1 VYVSI
6 IAPSGHYRFCPHRQ
20 HDFQRHSCPDGHRR
34 TLTEVYEPRGQQ
46 KIEVSGENINSLTIT
61 LDGGT
66 SFQGRVTVAG
76 AGSPALDQMGVRLS
90 RIDEDDQV
98 GGHGRVKKDG
108 TFEIKGVNDGD
119 YAIAVWGLQNNWYVK
134 SVRLGGQE
142 LLEKGLQLEKGG
154 SGGRLEVIVS
164 AASAQMEGS
173 VSESDGA
180 VIGAH
185 VRIAPE
191 PETPY
196 NRSRSHSA
204 RTDQSGHFWV
214 TGMAPGTYRVVAK
227 CPASP
232 GSGSLRS
239 DPQIVTLSE
248 GDHKTVQLTIAKPES
263 E

>member
-1 VYVSI
+1 
-6 IAPSGHYRFCPHRQ
+6 
-20 HDFQRHSCPDGHRR
+20 
-34 TLTEVYEPRGQQ
+34 
-46 KIEVSGENINSLTIT
+46 
-61 LDGGT
+61 
-66 SFQGRVTVAG
+66 
-76 AGSPALDQMGVRLS
+76 MGVRLS

-191 PETPY
+191 PETLSFAQRQDRPERPFLGY
-196 NRSRSHSA
+196 WYGTGHLSCSCEVSSITGKRFSPVGPTNRHAVR
-204 RTDQSGHFWV
+204 G
-214 TGMAPGTYRVVAK
+214 
-227 CPASP
+227 
-232 GSGSLRS
+232 
-239 DPQIVTLSE
+239 
-248 GDHKTVQLTIAKPES
+248 
-263 E
+263 